1 MPSAR
6 KTAAILSV
14 ILGLTALGR
23 AQDEQR
29 VAPKTPPANPP
40 AQIVTGAATSRPSE
54 NLELLHELRG
64 IVFVDAPNKI
74 AAASSVRGISTAQA
88 PLVNSASF
96 RAVFKP
102 YLGHPLTSDTLNEI
116 CAKVVSYCRKIDR
129 PVVDAIVP
137 QQDITNGTVQILVLE
152 GRVGQVRAEDN
163 RFFPDKL
170 ILGAVRARA
179 AQEISQNQILED
191 VDWLNRNPFH
201 QTDVIFERGQE
212 LGQTD
217 LVLHTQDH
225 FPVRP
230 YIGYENTGTESTGED
245 RYFTGINWGNAFGL
259 DQQLNYQFTMNPDVQ
274 RFWAHSGS
282 YIIPLPWR
290 NQLTILGNYSSS
302 NVQTFPGLF
311 QTGQSWQLGG
321 RYEIPLPRLGG
332 LSESIV
338 LGGDFKRTNTN
349 ADFGGSSVY
358 SSFVDVVQFMGGYNV
373 ERVDRFGS
381 TAASAQFF
389 FSPGNIGGQDNAQDY
404 QNARAGADPRY
415 EYLNA
420 TLLRLTN
427 LPESFSLA
435 TRFAGQVAS
444 APLLPTEQL
453 GLGGM
458 DSVRGYL
465 EQEADG
471 DDGIIFSNELRT
483 PSLSFFPKF
492 KDALFFYG
500 FVDYGVAWTRDAQ
513 VGQQGQTNFLGVGPG
528 ASYHIGPWFSVNYDY
543 GWRLAQGNP
552 SVQSHGRH
560 NLRVVASILY

>member
-1 MPSAR
+1 MSSAL

-14 ILGLTALGR
+14 ILGLGALVRG
-23 AQDEQR
+23 QDAER
-29 VAPKTPPANPP
+29 LAPKTPPANPP
-40 AQIVTGAATSRPSE
+40 AQIVTSTPSPRPSG
-54 NLELLHELRG
+54 NVELLRELKG
-64 IVFVDAPNKI
+64 IVFVDAPDKI
-74 AAASSVRGISTAQA
+74 RSASQVRGISTEQA
-88 PLVNSASF
+88 RLVDSAAF
-96 RAVFKP
+96 RGLFKP
-102 YLGHPLTSDTLNEI
+102 YLGHPLTSGTLDEI
-116 CAKVVSYCRKIDR
+116 CAKVVTYCRKIDR

-137 QQDITNGTVQILVLE
+137 QQDITNGTVQILLLE
-152 GRVGQVRAEDN
+152 GRVGQVRAEGN
-163 RFFPDKL
+163 RFFTSKL
-170 ILGAVRARA
+170 LLGAVRAQP

-191 VDWLNRNPFH
+191 ADWLNRNPFR

-245 RYFTGINWGNAFGL
+245 RYFTGINWGDAFGL
-259 DQQLNYQFTMNPDVQ
+259 DQQLNYQFTMNSDVQ

-282 YIIPLPWR
+282 YVIPLPWR
-290 NQLTILGNYSSS
+290 NQLTILGNFSSS
-302 NVQTFPGLF
+302 EVQTFPGIF
-311 QTGQSWQLGG
+311 QSGQGWQLSG

-332 LSESIV
+332 LSQSIV

-358 SSFVDVVQFMGGYNV
+358 SSFVDIVQFMGGYNA

-404 QNARAGADPRY
+404 QNARAGAEARY

-420 TLLRLTN
+420 TVLRVTN
-427 LPESFSLA
+427 LPENFSLA

-465 EQEADG
+465 EEEAEG

-483 PSLSFFPKF
+483 PSLSFFPKL
-492 KDALFFYG
+492 KDALFLYG

-513 VGQQGQTNFLGVGPG
+513 VGQQSQTNFLGVGPG
-528 ASYHIGPWFSVNYDY
+528 VSYRVGPWFSVNYDY
-543 GWRLAQGNP
+543 GWRLARGDLN
-552 SVQSHGRH
+552 VQSHGRH
-560 NLRVVASILY
+560 NLRVLASILY